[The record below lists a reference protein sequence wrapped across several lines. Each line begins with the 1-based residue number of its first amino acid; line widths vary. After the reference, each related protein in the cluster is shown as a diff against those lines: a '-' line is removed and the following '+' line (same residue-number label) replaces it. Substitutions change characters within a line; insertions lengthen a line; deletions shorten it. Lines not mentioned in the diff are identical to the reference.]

1 MKKVLVSFTVL
12 AVKRVVVNHFER
24 RYVMKTMGRVF
35 LVLSLLVGLS
45 GLSIAAELSI
55 VTIMA
60 PDPEAVEGKKDPA
73 DFVVTRTGEVG
84 ADLTVFYTVGG
95 TATNG
100 KDYKALSGKVTIP
113 AGQDSVIIQISA
125 LADRETEGSETVIL
139 TLIDKPEYD
148 LGEPKE
154 ATIRIIEKK

>member
-1 MKKVLVSFTVL
+1 MKKVLASFTVL
-12 AVKRVVVNHFER
+12 AVKRVVINHLER
-24 RYVMKTMGRVF
+24 RYVMKTMEKGLFIV
-35 LVLSLLVGLS
+35 VLLVGLS
-45 GLSIAAELSI
+45 ALSFAAELPI

-60 PDPEAVEGKKDPA
+60 PDPQAVEGKKDPA
-73 DFVVTRTGEVG
+73 DFVITRTGEVG

-100 KDYKALSGKVTIP
+100 KDYKALPGNVKIP
-113 AGQDSVIIQISA
+113 AGADSVIIEIFA
-125 LADRETEGSETVIL
+125 LADRETEGTETVIL

-148 LGEPKE
+148 LGESKE